1 MFKACGLGIAKCSA
15 TTHFVHANNTC
26 PTMSNP
32 LILSRQTTCRLRAM
46 LPFVIQ
52 ISPLGSTH
60 SIPGASFTLT
70 LQRRP
75 QYYMLNII
83 IPTIVLAAL
92 SALNF
97 AVPVDSGEKL
107 SLGISILLAFSVF
120 MLILQDNTPQA
131 DTPVLGEYIRVQWT
145 VVDML
150 IYPSEK
156 KRLCSKARWRSVGHL
171 VVVFCT
177 QHQKP
182 HVIDMKN
189 SLSSGIANLTH
200 PCRETQIYDNKGHQ
214 WFRQWRSPV
223 RRNAII
229 WTISVLL
236 LIERLWLS

>member
-1 MFKACGLGIAKCSA
+1 
-15 TTHFVHANNTC
+15 
-26 PTMSNP
+26 MSNVQPWVTP

-52 ISPLGSTH
+52 ISALGSTH

-131 DTPVLGEYIRVQWT
+131 DTPVLGEYTRVQWT

-156 KRLCSKARWRSVGHL
+156 NDCVRTPGGCVLHPAPKAARHRYEKLIIIGHCH
-171 VVVFCT
+171 F
-177 QHQKP
+177 
-182 HVIDMKN
+182 N
-189 SLSSGIANLTH
+189 SSMSRDAN
-200 PCRETQIYDNKGHQ
+200 I
-214 WFRQWRSPV
+214 RQ
-223 RRNAII
+223 
-229 WTISVLL
+229 
-236 LIERLWLS
+236 